1 MRKLLSLIFAVVM
14 VVVTLSTSSCNKET
28 EGPVLRVL
36 PNATQF
42 SRQPGQLMEFT
53 IQGEAKDGL
62 KGLRI
67 TKNENNT
74 ITQTLLDTV
83 LSGSQTSFT
92 LPFQVPEQ
100 GVTQIYF
107 VFTLEDVEGR
117 KVSTPR
123 RLVVQGAALLQETT
137 GHILYSIHAGAEAN
151 RAFNISNGNAFNL
164 TAETD
169 SSLIDILD
177 YDQTDDGVL
186 ARSLTS
192 GNGLEF
198 VRFDADGF
206 NYSAATFA
214 SAQSAYGTANKLDIV
229 SNIQV
234 GDKIITKYSTNPDKF
249 AVLDIVEIFDEDGS
263 SDDRYRFN
271 LKK

>member
-1 MRKLLSLIFAVVM
+1 MRKILSLYTALGMVAFA
-14 VVVTLSTSSCNKET
+14 LSTSSCNKEN
-28 EGPVLRVL
+28 EGPVLRVS
-36 PNATQF
+36 PNITQF

-53 IQGEAKDGL
+53 IQAEAKDGL
-62 KGLRI
+62 KGLRV

-74 ITQTLLDTV
+74 ITQTLLDTL

-92 LPFQVPEQ
+92 IPFLVPEQ

-123 RLVVQGAALLQETT
+123 RLVVEGAALLQEST
-137 GHILYSIHAGAEAN
+137 GHVLYSVNSGSESN
-151 RAFNISNGNAFNL
+151 RAFNIATGNAFQITL
-164 TAETD
+164 DTD
-169 SSLIDILD
+169 SSLIDVMD
-177 YDQTDDGVL
+177 YDQTDDNIL
-186 ARSLTS
+186 SRSLTS

-198 VRFDADGF
+198 VRFDSDGF

-229 SNIQV
+229 NNIQV
-234 GDKIITKYSTNPDKF
+234 GDKIITKYSSDPDRF
-249 AVLDIVEIFDEDGS
+249 AVLDIVEIFDQDGS
-263 SDDRYRFN
+263 ANDRYRFN

>member
-1 MRKLLSLIFAVVM
+1 MRKILSLFVAVGIVA
-14 VVVTLSTSSCNKET
+14 VTLSTSSCNKEN
-28 EGPVLRVL
+28 EGPLLQVS
-36 PNATQF
+36 PSATQF

-53 IQGEAKDGL
+53 IQAEAKDGL
-62 KGLRI
+62 KGLRV

-92 LPFQVPEQ
+92 IPFLVPEQ

-123 RLVVQGAALLQETT
+123 RLVIQGAALLQEST
-137 GHILYSIHAGAEAN
+137 GHVLFSIHSGETN
-151 RAFNISNGNAFNL
+151 RAFNIENGNTFQLDAD
-164 TAETD
+164 TD
-169 SSLIDILD
+169 TSLVDLMDFDQVDDDI
-177 YDQTDDGVL
+177 L

-198 VRFDADGF
+198 VRFDSDGF

-214 SAQSAYGTANKLDIV
+214 SAQSAYGTANKLNIV
-229 SNIQV
+229 NDIQV
-234 GDKIITKYSTNPDKF
+234 GDKIITKYSSDPDRF
-249 AVLDIVEIFDEDGS
+249 AVLDIIEIFDLGGS
-263 SDDRYRFN
+263 ADDRYRFN
-271 LKK
+271 MKK

>member
-1 MRKLLSLIFAVVM
+1 MRKIHSLFFALGVVA
-14 VVVTLSTSSCNKET
+14 VFLSTSCKKEN
-28 EGPVLRVL
+28 EGPLLQVF

-42 SRQPGQLMEFT
+42 TRQPGQLMEFS
-53 IQGEAKDGL
+53 IQAEAKDGL

-67 TKNENNT
+67 TMNENNT

-83 LSGSQTSFT
+83 LSGTQTNFT
-92 LPFQVPEQ
+92 LPFLVPEQ

-123 RLVVQGAALLQETT
+123 RLVVEGAALLQETT
-137 GHILYSIHAGAEAN
+137 GHVVYSIHAGSEAN
-151 RAFNISNGNAFNL
+151 RAFNIENGNAFQL
-164 TAETD
+164 SADTD
-169 SSLIDILD
+169 SSMIDLLD
-177 YDQTDDGVL
+177 YDQTDDDVL
-186 ARSLTS
+186 ARSFTS

-206 NYSAATFA
+206 DYAAATFA

-229 SNIQV
+229 NNIQV
-234 GDKIITKYSTNPDKF
+234 GDKIITKYSTNPDRF
-249 AVLDIVEIFDEDGS
+249 AVIDIIEIFDQDGS
-263 SDDRYRFN
+263 ADDRYRFN
-271 LKK
+271 MKK